1 MVLMRRPPLRRR
13 PRSRSR
19 VRRYARPAPAA
30 SLAGRWP
37 TVRAGYGRPFTV
49 RSVSAAMMVPA

>member
-1 MVLMRRPPLRRR
+1 MRRPPLRRR